1 VTPVKGQ
8 DELCSGTV
16 RALATY
22 GGTQREGHLI
32 KSSCFTQRDG
42 NFTRD

>member
-1 VTPVKGQ
+1 VAPFKGQ
-8 DELCSGTV
+8 DEMCSETV

-32 KSSCFTQRDG
+32 KFSCVTQRDG